1 MNLNMTSTQNKSH
14 RTEDHAGGSVGWGP
28 FSLRGGY
35 DRVSSTNQHDYKS
48 TDSGITSDGMQIIAF
63 VCNIVPKSPV
73 WDPHLLGI
81 FAPEALVEIRPEDFS
96 LLL

>member
-1 MNLNMTSTQNKSH
+1 
-14 RTEDHAGGSVGWGP
+14 
-28 FSLRGGY
+28 
-35 DRVSSTNQHDYKS
+35 
-48 TDSGITSDGMQIIAF
+48 MQIIAF